1 MLWITHITST
11 HFSIQLNTTLEHSLA
26 LAHRQNLREGS
37 SFTRAEMV
45 LTHTDRASLVPITAL
60 GSWEALI
67 NVCTENSLLGPH
79 DPTSLTE
86 PDTNLQFVTYIH

>member
-1 MLWITHITST
+1 
-11 HFSIQLNTTLEHSLA
+11 
-26 LAHRQNLREGS
+26 
-37 SFTRAEMV
+37 MV
-45 LTHTDRASLVPITAL
+45 LSHMDRASLVPITVL

-67 NVCTENSLLGPH
+67 NVCTENSLLGPN